1 MFTSSLY
8 EDVKVIEEEI
18 QAVQDKIDD
27 PVICEKI
34 RLFVYAPREIQSVYK
49 LDAGTSFSLQT

>member
-8 EDVKVIEEEI
+8 EDVKALEEEI
-18 QAVQDKIDD
+18 VAVSDKVND

-34 RLFVYAPREIQSVYK
+34 RQFVRAPREIQSVYK
-49 LDAGTSFSLQT
+49 LDAG